1 MENGVP
7 AVHNVKVIVR
17 VHALS
22 GIRYLKLYL
31 SYQKYTAL
39 DLIINIHSVRSG
51 KVHSKI
57 ISVGDRIP
65 YIYTGI
71 RIIF

>member
-7 AVHNVKVIVR
+7 AVHNVEVIVR

-31 SYQKYTAL
+31 SYQKYTA
-39 DLIINIHSVRSG
+39 VQSG